1 MTDIERS
8 VRAAIPGQ
16 LVEKVQAL
24 PPPVRSLYRTIL
36 NGFVTTGRS
45 PDPDALEQAAKVSGV
60 DAPTALG
67 GLTDLDVIVAA
78 PGQDGRLAVRVAYP
92 FSADPTPHRV
102 AIDGGPT
109 VYAMC
114 AIDALGIPPMLRRSG
129 VAMSVEPDTM
139 APIEV
144 HVQDGTATWL
154 PPGATVLLGRSAT
167 CAHTANGICPFI
179 NFFASPQSAQ
189 SWTTRHPNVE
199 VWHLDQDTA
208 LRLAIR
214 TFGDLL
220 TVATA

>member
-1 MTDIERS
+1 MSDLERS

-36 NGFVTTGRS
+36 NSFVTTGRS
-45 PDPDALEQAAKVSGV
+45 PDPDALEHTAKVSGV

-67 GLTDLDVIVAA
+67 TLTDLDVIVAA
-78 PGQDGRLAVRVAYP
+78 PGPDRQLEVRVAYP

-114 AIDALGIPPMLRRSG
+114 AIDALGIPPMLHRSG
-129 VAMSVEPDTM
+129 VAMSVEPET
-139 APIEV
+139 AAAVEV
-144 HVQDGTATWL
+144 QIQDGTATWR
-154 PPGATVLLGRSAT
+154 PSDTAVLLGRSAA
-167 CAHTANGICPFI
+167 CAHAANGICPFI
-179 NFFASPQSAQ
+179 NFFTSPQSAQ
-189 SWTTRHPNVE
+189 SWITRHPAVE